1 MCNGKKG
8 KAKQIKMEG
17 RISRVRIIEGS
28 LAEMQGISLLVRFNS
43 RIQSVRT
50 EQVDIPIEYCSSAR
64 FDLVRL
70 WKLRIYK
77 VTV

>member
-17 RISRVRIIEGS
+17 RTSRVRIIEGN

-50 EQVDIPIEYCSSAR
+50 ESRRCYLTSKLTLPSSVAAPL
-64 FDLVRL
+64 DLI
-70 WKLRIYK
+70 W
-77 VTV
+77 